1 MKNKEVHIKNQLIR
15 QRKDKSSVDK
25 IGNPRFRL
33 FLKEGNSTML
43 LAKGLTKNQILIL
56 TTRIKNDL
64 ETYGSKLEGNFITV
78 K

>member
-1 MKNKEVHIKNQLIR
+1 MANLIKKNQQI
-15 QRKDKSSVDK
+15 QQNKDKSITDSVGVK
-25 IGNPRFRL
+25 RYRVFI
-33 FLKEGNSTML
+33 KSGNSTML

>member
-1 MKNKEVHIKNQLIR
+1 MGKLIKKNQQI
-15 QRKDKSSVDK
+15 QQNKDKTAVDSV
-25 IGNPRFRL
+25 GNKRYRV
-33 FLKEGNSTML
+33 FLKDGNSTML